1 MLSFRGSPERHCN
14 AAAIHFQVVHE
25 RSSEPSEDQT
35 SISQSL
41 DLHFEAVGT
50 ALGIEGI
57 LAGVGLIATEGTSC
71 DLFVPLGPAGV
82 SHVYTICN

>member
-1 MLSFRGSPERHCN
+1 MGFSERHCN

-25 RSSEPSEDQT
+25 KSLEPSEDQT

-50 ALGIEGI
+50 ALGTEDI
-57 LAGVGLIATEGTSC
+57 LTGVGPIATGGTSC
-71 DLFVPLGPAGV
+71 DLFVPLGPARV
-82 SHVYTICN
+82 SHIYTICN